1 MKTLF
6 LLLFSINIFS
16 VFAQDNYNLVWSD
29 EFDYSG
35 APDSTVW
42 NFEQGFARN
51 EELQWYQKEN
61 AYCKD
66 GLLIIEA
73 KSEKRDNPIYEEGS
87 NDWRRSRRFIEC
99 TSSSITTSGKK
110 EFLYGRFEV
119 RARVPV
125 GKGAWPAIWT
135 LGNAMEWPSCGE
147 IDIME
152 FYRKSDVPHI
162 LANACWG
169 TEQRWNA
176 KWQSK
181 AVPFSHFLEK
191 NPDWASEFHIWRM
204 DWDETSIKLY
214 LDDELLNEIF
224 LKDTYNGSLGNN
236 KNPFMQPHYILLN
249 LAVGGI
255 NGGATVP
262 EAFPMRYE
270 IDYVRVYQK

>member
-119 RARVPV
+119 RARIPV

-270 IDYVRVYQK
+270 IDYVRVYKK

>member
-87 NDWRRSRRFIEC
+87 NDWRCSRRFIEC

-119 RARVPV
+119 RARIPV

-262 EAFPMRYE
+262 EAFPIRYE

>member
-119 RARVPV
+119 RARIPV

-214 LDDELLNEIF
+214 LDNELLNEIF

>member
-73 KSEKRDNPIYEEGS
+73 KSEKRDNPIYEECS

-119 RARVPV
+119 RLVYLSERVP
-125 GKGAWPAIWT
+125 GLQYG
-135 LGNAMEWPSCGE
+135 
-147 IDIME
+147 
-152 FYRKSDVPHI
+152 H
-162 LANACWG
+162 
-169 TEQRWNA
+169 
-176 KWQSK
+176 
-181 AVPFSHFLEK
+181 
-191 NPDWASEFHIWRM
+191 
-204 DWDETSIKLY
+204 
-214 LDDELLNEIF
+214 
-224 LKDTYNGSLGNN
+224 
-236 KNPFMQPHYILLN
+236 
-249 LAVGGI
+249 
-255 NGGATVP
+255 
-262 EAFPMRYE
+262 
-270 IDYVRVYQK
+270 

>member
-119 RARVPV
+119 RARIPV

-191 NPDWASEFHIWRM
+191 NPDWASEFHIWCM